1 MPGHLTKEEIIRSL
15 ESASKEFSSYCS
27 QIPEDG
33 FFKQPADKWS
43 IAQNEPHLV
52 SSAHMTRLA
61 FRLPKFIVR
70 MYTGKPNRPSRSFNE
85 LVAKYKT
92 KLAQGGKASGRYI
105 PKPVSPKPGKEKIM
119 LDFSRSMELLGK
131 DIQKKW
137 KDPQLDKYL
146 APHPLLGKITLREL
160 GYFTIYH
167 TIHHQEIIKDRVN
180 H

>member
-1 MPGHLTKEEIIRSL
+1 MIRSL
-15 ESASKEFSSYCS
+15 ESTSTAFNAFCLE
-27 QIPEDG
+27 IPDDR
-33 FFKQPADKWS
+33 FFDQPADKWS
-43 IAQNEPHLV
+43 IAQNVTHLI
-52 SSAHMTRLA
+52 SSARMTRLA

-70 MYTGKPNRPSRSFNE
+70 IYTGKPNRPSRSFDE

-92 KLAQGGKASGRYI
+92 KLEQGAKASGRYI
-105 PKPVSPKPGKEKIM
+105 PKPVPAKPGKEKIM
-119 LDFSRSMELLGK
+119 QDFSSSMELLGK
-131 DIQKKW
+131 DIRNNW